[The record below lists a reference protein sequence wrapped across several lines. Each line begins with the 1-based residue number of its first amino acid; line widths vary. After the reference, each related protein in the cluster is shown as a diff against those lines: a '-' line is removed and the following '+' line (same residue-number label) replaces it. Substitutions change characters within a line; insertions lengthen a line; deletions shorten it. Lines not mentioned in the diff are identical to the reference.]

1 MGGGGQDNRSWAQT
15 RVSGSGGRWR
25 SVHSPVKTVALPPLR
40 PRARG
45 NHPRRGHGG
54 AANKSAI
61 SRSGAR
67 EGAKGPASPPGLR
80 RACAEVHTCARASL
94 LTRTRARTRTCR
106 RLATAA
112 AKTGWL
118 TTTRRARLGKLRA
131 PVGESGG
138 TCKKAHPSLARW
150 SASLEVA
157 ARWRGA
163 GDTFLPRL
171 EGRGVHKRE
180 AAIVL
185 TSVAPSR
192 SVVRRCRVAVRLAGE
207 EEEEAGGGASSGK
220 KRK

>member
-1 MGGGGQDNRSWAQT
+1 MGGGGQDDRSWAQT
-15 RVSGSGGRWR
+15 RVGGSGGRWR
-25 SVHSPVKTVALPPLR
+25 SMHSPVKRAMLPPLR
-40 PRARG
+40 PCARG
-45 NHPRRGHGG
+45 NPPRRGHGD
-54 AANKSAI
+54 AADRSANW
-61 SRSGAR
+61 RFGAR

-80 RACAEVHTCARASL
+80 RARAGVHACARASWL
-94 LTRTRARTRTCR
+94 ARTHARTRTR
-106 RLATAA
+106 RRWATAA

-118 TTTRRARLGKLRA
+118 TTTRRARLGKRRA
-131 PVGESGG
+131 RVGESGG

-150 SASLEVA
+150 SASLEAA
-157 ARWRGA
+157 ARWRGV

-171 EGRGVHKRE
+171 EGRGIHKRE